1 MFEFNS
7 QDWDNI
13 LVLDKQNVSETIEN
27 YLQNPDN
34 LLEKHVPL
42 KHSINKRQSFNQ
54 NLGSQKDYKS
64 YLRKKTQY
72 LENI

>member
-1 MFEFNS
+1 M
-7 QDWDNI
+7 DNI
-13 LVLDKQNVSETIEN
+13 LVLDKENVNETIEN

-34 LLEKHVPL
+34 LLEKHARL
-42 KHSINKRQSFNQ
+42 KYSINKRESFNE